1 CPSSPRSKMG
11 STPGGCSPDGAG
23 AGRAGAGGV
32 GSPPGK
38 LEMVPPSPS
47 CRLRPHVRAVLR
59 RDPPH
64 PAGRHPRPR
73 AGASAEGR
81 ADRGQGDARSAA
93 DHRRLARDP
102 GGRDLPRR
110 GRGAPARRPVRAG
123 EGGRAGPPL
132 APPRRARP
140 PARRRDGEA
149 GEGDREGGGTHAV
162 NPQGGELRMSFWEHL
177 GELRR
182 RLLRVLLAVLVL
194 GALSLAFSEEIFRF
208 LVQPILAALPEG
220 QRTLI
225 QTSAI
230 EELNTFIK
238 VGVYAGVFLAVPVL
252 LHQIWGFVAPGL
264 YAHERR
270 MAVPFIL
277 AGSAAFL
284 AGAVFCY
291 TVVLP
296 PAFRFLLEPE
306 GIRDRQA
313 ELALAHGA
321 LEDAGFLLRA
331 GEPAAAARLLAG
343 AEPVLERAP
352 AASEDRQTL
361 LARIDRL
368 APVFDA
374 VDRAVARTGG
384 GRDALAEAILARN
397 EARAHALEGQVG
409 RAAAALDRAV
419 ERAAHAYARAVGG

>member
-1 CPSSPRSKMG
+1 M
-11 STPGGCSPDGAG
+11 
-23 AGRAGAGGV
+23 
-32 GSPPGK
+32 
-38 LEMVPPSPS
+38 
-47 CRLRPHVRAVLR
+47 
-59 RDPPH
+59 
-64 PAGRHPRPR
+64 
-73 AGASAEGR
+73 
-81 ADRGQGDARSAA
+81 
-93 DHRRLARDP
+93 
-102 GGRDLPRR
+102 
-110 GRGAPARRPVRAG
+110 
-123 EGGRAGPPL
+123 
-132 APPRRARP
+132 
-140 PARRRDGEA
+140 
-149 GEGDREGGGTHAV
+149 

-419 ERAAHAYARAVGG
+419 KRAAHAYARAVGGEEGAQAAEVVRLHAETSRRLASADQKLALDDWTRPMLSMREQLNLLLVLLLAFGVIFEIPVVVALLAALGIVDGTELAKARRYAIVANVVLAAVITPTGDPFNLALMAGPMILCYEIGILAARVIARRRRAREEAALA